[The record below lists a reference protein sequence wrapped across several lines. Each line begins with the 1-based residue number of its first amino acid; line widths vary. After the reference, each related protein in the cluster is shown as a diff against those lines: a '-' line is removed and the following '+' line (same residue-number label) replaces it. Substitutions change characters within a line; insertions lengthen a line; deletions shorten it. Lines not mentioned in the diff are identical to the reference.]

1 MSSSLAGGPDSTATV
16 QHHPTGSGGKCPV
29 SHLAESFDPFN
40 DPYLSDPYSFW
51 VTARTEEPVFYS
63 PSLGYWVVSRYEDVR
78 TVFLDSDTFSAS
90 ISITPLKELCP
101 AAIDE
106 LVKAQMVMGPSLV
119 NEDPPLHPERRG
131 HIRDA
136 LVSPPRIN
144 AMGPKIRE
152 LANEFIDR
160 FVQRGRADLVSEFAW
175 EIPALV
181 AFTLMGVPDEDI
193 ERAKTFANRL
203 ALFTWGHPS
212 DEEQTQLAA
221 GMGQYWGY
229 AKDHVQRRLAEPTDD
244 YISELIRVWRTPGNE
259 ELFDENYLVTTMMN
273 FLFAGHE
280 TTTNA
285 TANGLRAL
293 LENRNQWDALCAEPA
308 LAGPAVEEILR
319 YSSSVIA
326 WRREVVTDTNIGGVD
341 IPAGSKVLAV
351 MGAANHDPSIF
362 PDAEVFDIRR
372 TNANKHFAFGFGRHL
387 CLGAP
392 LARLEMAIFL
402 EELTRRLPHMQLVED
417 QVFEYSPN
425 TSFRGPDQVW
435 VEWDPAANPIEADRP
450 S

>member
-1 MSSSLAGGPDSTATV
+1 MAENQHSRSTGT
-16 QHHPTGSGGKCPV
+16 CPV
-29 SHLAESFDPFN
+29 GHLAESFDPFT

-51 VTARTEEPVFYS
+51 EKARDEEPVFYS

-78 TVFLDSDTFSAS
+78 KVFLDSDTFSAS

-101 AAIDE
+101 AAVDE
-106 LVKAQMVMGPSLV
+106 LVKAEMVMGPSLV
-119 NEDPPLHPERRG
+119 NEDPPTHPARRA

-136 LVSPPRIN
+136 LVSPRRVK
-144 AMGPKIRE
+144 AMGPRIRE
-152 LANEFIDR
+152 LANEYIDR
-160 FVQRGRADLVSEFAW
+160 FVTRGRADLVAEFAW

-181 AFTLMGVPDEDI
+181 AFSLMGVPDEDI
-193 ERAKTFANRL
+193 ERAKSFANRL

-229 AKDHVQRRLAEPTDD
+229 AREHVHRRLAEPTDD
-244 YISELIRVWRTPGNE
+244 YISELIKVWRTPGNE

-293 LENRNQWDALCAEPA
+293 LEHPDQWDALCADPG
-308 LAGPAVEEILR
+308 LAGGAVEEILR

-326 WRREVVTDTNIGGVD
+326 WRREVLSDTTIGGVD

-351 MGAANHDPSIF
+351 TGAANHDPSVF
-362 PDAEVFDIRR
+362 PEAEAFDIRR
-372 TNANKHFAFGFGRHL
+372 GNANKHFAFGFGRHL

-392 LARLEMAIFL
+392 LARLEMTIFL
-402 EELTRRLPHMQLVED
+402 EELTRRLPHMRLVED

-425 TSFRGPDQVW
+425 TSFRGPDHLW
-435 VEWDPAANPIEADRP
+435 VEWDPAANPVEADR
-450 S
+450 SS